1 MAGPEHEAEERP
13 TTRDGEADGEADGEE
28 DESNLLFSCQCD
40 SARSV
45 GTLLSCLRRVVT
57 SGSASSFLHAHPPGG
72 TQRTSTQGGGQTQS
86 TSAGGGS
93 GSGSGKVQHATV
105 YAGPKGLTVH
115 VQHGLARQS
124 QCSVDLPRGL
134 FREYFVGEEEV
145 WVDDDEDENGA
156 TLTVGDGDENGGGG
170 GRREVIHGG
179 EFGINLTTV
188 LECFSVLSRSRPSHS
203 SGTGGGGGEYASLDR
218 VPLCMSYDRGT
229 ATFHL
234 EFLDGGGHGAGGP
247 SGGGG
252 GGPPP
257 SGGCLVTCEVPGV
270 AVADDVDG
278 PDDDDGAG
286 PEDGSSGL
294 AAAFRSSPLSARAIL
309 HSDAL
314 AAAVS
319 ELYDVPGASVVQ
331 VKLEKD
337 GLEMGTVGPRSEAWV
352 TVPYGRGQ
360 GGLYVGLEV
369 YGDGRGA
376 SRDGVVSLG
385 LTHTQGG
392 DGVRKYPLGAF
403 LSGMRGLDIGVETC
417 VSLNAEGMMAIQHQV
432 SKEGYHDLEG
442 SGGGSSA
449 NPSFVDFIMTC
460 IEDIPEDFDA
470 ERTVGASQTDD
481 DTATLATLGT
491 LGTSMSQE
499 SDIFSRAGRRGRAD
513 GVPARPRQQQRQRQR
528 RPGDLDRD
536 RRTTIP
542 RRNGRQ
548 RDDFESTQ
556 SDEEEEFDATATGGR
571 NDRQAKSP
579 DEGAADDATRAAT
592 SRILGELEVDGD
604 MMTSSSRRG
613 AEDGGRRTALEDI
626 RRRRRERRVPTTAT
640 ADDEEDDSDGVR
652 GTKRRTDGDGPDP
665 RARRRGGGGGRSD
678 AEDEGAGSPS
688 QSEDGDDTD
697 DDDLDVTAGWRGG
710 REEEDRATETRL
722 MWGDSRVE
730 FTQDSD

>member
-1 MAGPEHEAEERP
+1 MADPEHEGDGAEDRP
-13 TTRDGEADGEADGEE
+13 ADGGGDGGDAGDG

-57 SGSASSFLHAHPPGG
+57 AGAPSSYTHVHPPGG
-72 TQRTSTQGGGQTQS
+72 TQRGPTQS
-86 TSAGGGS
+86 GPTQSASAGGGATSS
-93 GSGSGKVQHATV
+93 GGGRVQHATV

-145 WVDDDEDENGA
+145 WVEDDEDENGA
-156 TLTVGDGDENGGGG
+156 TLTAGGDGGDGG

-179 EFGINLTTV
+179 EFGVNLTTV
-188 LECFSVLSRSRPSHS
+188 LECFSVLSRSRPSAAGAS
-203 SGTGGGGGEYASLDR
+203 GGGDASLDR

-234 EFLDGGGHGAGGP
+234 EFLDGGGGP

-252 GGPPP
+252 GVPS

-278 PDDDDGAG
+278 ADDCDGL
-286 PEDGSSGL
+286 EDGSSGL

-360 GGLYVGLEV
+360 GGVYVGLEV
-369 YGDGRGA
+369 YDDGG
-376 SRDGVVSLG
+376 SRDRVISLG

-392 DGVRKYPLGAF
+392 ADGVRKYPLGAF

-417 VSLNAEGMMAIQHQV
+417 MSLNAEGMMAIQHQV

-442 SGGGSSA
+442 SGDEP

-460 IEDIPEDFDA
+460 IEDIPEDYDA
-470 ERTVGASQTDD
+470 RTAAASQTDD
-481 DTATLATLGT
+481 DTATLGTLGT
-491 LGTSMSQE
+491 LGTTSMSQE
-499 SDIFSRAGRRGRAD
+499 SDLFSRGGRGRRGGAD
-513 GVPARPRQQQRQRQR
+513 NVSTRPRQRQR
-528 RPGDLDRD
+528 TRNVDDD

-542 RRNGRQ
+542 RRNGRH
-548 RDDFESTQ
+548 RGDFDSTQ
-556 SDEEEEFDATATGGR
+556 SDEEEEFDATTTGDGITHR
-571 NDRQAKSP
+571 NNRQAKSQEEEEA
-579 DEGAADDATRAAT
+579 DEAARSATARV
-592 SRILGELEVDGD
+592 LGELEVDGD
-604 MMTSSSRRG
+604 MMTYSSRRG

-626 RRRRRERRVPTTAT
+626 RRRRRERRAEMATTT
-640 ADDEEDDSDGVR
+640 TENDEGESDGSR
-652 GTKRRTDGDGPDP
+652 GTKRGSDGGGGEPSET
-665 RARRRGGGGGRSD
+665 RVRRRRGEERSD
-678 AEDEGAGSPS
+678 AEGGKAGRVPGSPS
-688 QSEDGDDTD
+688 QSEEEEDDDDTD
-697 DDDLDVTAGWRGG
+697 DEELDVTAEWLGG
-710 REEEDRATETRL
+710 RGEEDRATETRL
-722 MWGDSRVE
+722 MYGNTRVE